1 MAEVD
6 TGFRCGIGAEVA
18 AGAAPTDA
26 PSNGQFGAD
35 ATAGGD
41 MTRSVCQTAGAAS
54 GAAAKSGGGRADQL
68 GR

>member
-6 TGFRCGIGAEVA
+6 MSFSRDIGAGVA

-26 PSNGQFGAD
+26 VSNGELGAGVN
-35 ATAGGD
+35 AGGD
-41 MTRSVCQTAGAAS
+41 MPRSICQTAGDAS
-54 GAAAKSGGGRADQL
+54 GAAAKVGGARADQL